1 MAPNR
6 LELPANKGCAVT
18 VRSSLERA
26 LRVRGYNDGRAGR
39 DYAFP
44 DNLLYVQ
51 SYENGKLARTRGHQ
65 REQGAA
71 TRTPVDGEPPA
82 RPRSA
87 A

>member
-1 MAPNR
+1 VD
-6 LELPANKGCAVT
+6 AVS

-44 DNLLYVQ
+44 DNLLYVA
-51 SYENGKLARTRGHQ
+51 SYANGQLARQRENGGQ
-65 REQGAA
+65 PEQGANPDA
-71 TRTPVDGEPPA
+71 DGAPPA